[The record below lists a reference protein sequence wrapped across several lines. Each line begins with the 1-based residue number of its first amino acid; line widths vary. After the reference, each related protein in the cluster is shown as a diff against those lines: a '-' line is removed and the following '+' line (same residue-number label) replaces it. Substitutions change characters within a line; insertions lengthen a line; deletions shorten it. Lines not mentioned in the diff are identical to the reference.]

1 MVWSY
6 ENLWIL
12 LLQRNIKKSD
22 LVEMAGI
29 TSNAI
34 AQMSRNEE
42 VTMKTLRKLC
52 IALECNI
59 QDIVQLVPEKN
70 VKKASASSKTSKPKS
85 GTKRPRT
92 KIVDA

>member
-59 QDIVQLVPEKN
+59 QDIVQLVPEKT
-70 VKKASASSKTSKPKS
+70 VKKVSVSSKASKPKS

-92 KIVDA
+92 KKADT